1 MSEGRRARLL
11 SMLVDGSSE
20 LEITHVCEVAARVT
34 GTTGAGIMLMAGD
47 VARGSLGTTDRTSAT
62 IEELQFAL
70 GEGPCVDAYQS
81 DARIDEPDLA
91 HPAVPRWLAFAGS
104 AVDAGAAAVFCFPLH
119 LGGVRLGALDLY
131 RTTPGP
137 LSDDEAADAVELADI
152 ATRAV
157 LVLQADAAPGR
168 LAAEL
173 EAGSDLQLVVHQATG
188 MIAAQLDVGVAQA
201 LISLRA
207 YAFGNERP
215 LAEVAAD
222 VVERR
227 VRFGPPRDLAAV
239 AP

>member
-1 MSEGRRARLL
+1 M
-11 SMLVDGSSE
+11 
-20 LEITHVCEVAARVT
+20 
-34 GTTGAGIMLMAGD
+34 
-47 VARGSLGTTDRTSAT
+47 
-62 IEELQFAL
+62 
-70 GEGPCVDAYQS
+70 
-81 DARIDEPDLA
+81 
-91 HPAVPRWLAFAGS
+91 
-104 AVDAGAAAVFCFPLH
+104 
-119 LGGVRLGALDLY
+119 
-131 RTTPGP
+131 
-137 LSDDEAADAVELADI
+137 ELADI

-207 YAFGNERP
+207 YAFGNERS
-215 LAEVAAD
+215 LSEVATD

-227 VRFGPPRDLAAV
+227 VRFGPSSGLAAI